1 MPESLPTTCDVVVI
15 GAGLSGLAAAR
26 QLAISGRNV
35 HVLDAGDD
43 VGGRVRTDNVDG
55 LLLDRGFQLYNPA
68 YEEGARILDLV
79 ALDIR
84 SFVPGVMVSLEG
96 RNYHLADPR
105 HVPAWAVDS
114 MLAPVGSIASKLKFA
129 KYAAQI
135 GLTKRSMDVVD
146 QRTGAFLERKF
157 GKDLTHRLLQ
167 PFLAGVFLEDNL
179 DTSKRFFDVVLESFT
194 KGTPGVPAQG
204 MHQIPAQLAKQLPAG
219 SIHLNTTVTSIE
231 RGKVHTNHG
240 TISARS
246 VILATNA
253 RSAASLIPAISAP
266 PSLGCT
272 TWYHVANCAPTDL
285 TNGESIVVVDG
296 KRYSRGG
303 IDSTRPLVNSVVL
316 THAAPT
322 YASDGR
328 VLVSSTALGI
338 HDSVAAESA
347 VRSHLASLY
356 SVPTSGWTH
365 AATYLVP
372 DSLPAMLPPHK
383 PRTDVRMGEG
393 LYLAGDYIE
402 WSSINGAFV
411 SGRRAATALLE
422 DDL

>member
-1 MPESLPTTCDVVVI
+1 MTESLPTSCDVVVI

-26 QLAISGRNV
+26 QLAISGLNV
-35 HVLDAGDD
+35 HVLDTADD

-55 LLLDRGFQLYNPA
+55 LLLDRGFQLYNPG
-68 YEEGARILDLV
+68 YEEGARILDLK

-84 SFVPGVMVSLEG
+84 SFVPGVMVSIDG
-96 RNYHLADPR
+96 RNHHLADPR

-114 MLAPVGSIASKLKFA
+114 MLAPVGSIAAKLKFA
-129 KYAAQI
+129 QYAARM
-135 GLTKRSMDVVD
+135 GLKKNSWDVVD

-157 GKDLTHRLLQ
+157 GKEITNNLLR

-179 DTSKRFFDVVLESFT
+179 DTSKRFFDVVLESFL
-194 KGTPGVPAQG
+194 KGIPGVPAQG
-204 MHQIPAQLAKQLPAG
+204 MQQIPLQLAKQLPAG
-219 SIHLNTTVTSIE
+219 SIHLNTTVNSIE
-231 RGKVHTNHG
+231 RGKVHTDHG

-246 VILATNA
+246 IVLATNA
-253 RSAASLIPAISAP
+253 RSAAALVPSIVAP

-272 TWYHVANCAPTDL
+272 TWYHIADCSPSDL
-285 TNGESIVVVDG
+285 TQGESIVVVDA
-296 KRYSRGG
+296 KRYSSAG
-303 IDSTRPLVNSVVL
+303 IDQSRPLVNTVVL

-322 YASDGR
+322 YATGGR
-328 VLVSSTALGI
+328 VLVSSTALGV
-338 HDSVAAESA
+338 HDSTAMETT

-356 SVPTSGWTH
+356 SVPTASWTH

-372 DSLPAMLPPHK
+372 DALPAMLPPHK
-383 PRTDVRMGEG
+383 PRTDVRMGDG

-402 WSSINGAFV
+402 WSSINGAFI
-411 SGRRAATALLE
+411 SGRRGATALLE

>member
-1 MPESLPTTCDVVVI
+1 MTESLPTSCDVVVI

-35 HVLDAGDD
+35 HVVDSADD

-55 LLLDRGFQLYNPA
+55 LLFDRGFQLYNPA
-68 YEEGARILDLV
+68 YEEGVRILDLQ

-84 SFVPGVMVSLEG
+84 SFVPGVMVSIDG
-96 RNYHLADPR
+96 RSFHLADPR

-114 MLAPVGSIASKLKFA
+114 MLAPVGSIASKVKFA
-129 KYAAQI
+129 QYAART
-135 GLTKRSMDVVD
+135 GLKKRSLDVVD

-157 GKDLTHRLLQ
+157 GKELTNKLLR

-179 DTSKRFFDVVLESFT
+179 DTSKRFFDVVLESFI
-194 KGTPGVPAQG
+194 KGTPGVPAHG
-204 MHQIPAQLAKQLPAG
+204 MQQIPLQLAKQMPAG
-219 SIHLNTTVTSIE
+219 SIHLNTTVNSIE

-240 TISARS
+240 TISTRS
-246 VILATNA
+246 IVLATNA
-253 RSAASLIPAISAP
+253 RGASALVPSISAP

-272 TWYHVANCAPTDL
+272 TWYHVAECSAQDL
-285 TNGESIVVVDG
+285 TAGQSIVVVDA
-296 KRYSRGG
+296 KRYSAAGV
-303 IDSTRPLVNSVVL
+303 DQSRPLVNSAVL
-316 THAAPT
+316 THAAPG
-322 YASDGR
+322 YASNGR
-328 VLVSSTALGI
+328 ILVSSTALGA
-338 HDSVAAESA
+338 HDSAQSEAR
-347 VRSHLASLY
+347 VRNHLASLY
-356 SVPTSGWTH
+356 GVPTASWTH
-365 AATYLVP
+365 AATYVVP
-372 DSLPAMLPPHK
+372 DALPAMLPPHK

>member
-1 MPESLPTTCDVVVI
+1 MPESLPTSCDVVVI
-15 GAGLSGLAAAR
+15 GAGLSGLSAAR
-26 QLAISGRNV
+26 QLAISGLNV
-35 HVLDAGDD
+35 HVLDAAND
-43 VGGRVRTDNVDG
+43 VGGRVRTDTVDG
-55 LLLDRGFQLYNPA
+55 LILDRGFQLYNPA
-68 YEEGARILDLV
+68 YEEGARILDLA
-79 ALDIR
+79 ALDIQ
-84 SFVPGVMVSLEG
+84 SFVPGVVVSLDG

-105 HVPAWAVDS
+105 HVPSWAVDS
-114 MLAPVGSIASKLKFA
+114 MLAPVGSIAAKVKFA
-129 KYAAQI
+129 QYAARL
-135 GLTKRSMDVVD
+135 GFKKRSLDAVD

-157 GKDLTHRLLQ
+157 GKELTNSLLR

-179 DTSKRFFDVVLESFT
+179 DTSKRFFDVVLESFL

-204 MHQIPAQLAKQLPAG
+204 MQQIPLQLAKQLPAG

-231 RGKVHTNHG
+231 RGKVHTDHG

-246 VILATNA
+246 VVLATNA
-253 RSAASLIPAISAP
+253 RSAAALIPSISAT

-272 TWYHVANCAPTDL
+272 TWYHIADCSAQDL
-285 TNGESIVVVDG
+285 TQGQSIVVVDA
-296 KRYSRGG
+296 KRYSAAG
-303 IDSTRPLVNSVVL
+303 IDRTRPLVNSVVL

-328 VLVSSTALGI
+328 ILVSSTAIGV
-338 HDSVAAESA
+338 HDSSA
-347 VRSHLASLY
+347 SEASVRSHLASLY
-356 SVPTSGWTH
+356 AVPTSTWTH
-365 AATYLVP
+365 AATYVVP
-372 DSLPAMLPPHK
+372 DALPAMLPPHK
-383 PRTDVRMGEG
+383 PRSDVRMGDG

>member
-1 MPESLPTTCDVVVI
+1 MPESLPTSCDVVVI
-15 GAGLSGLAAAR
+15 GAGLSGLSAAR
-26 QLAISGRNV
+26 QLAIAGRNV
-35 HVLDAGDD
+35 HVIDAGDD
-43 VGGRVRTDNVDG
+43 VGGRVRTDEVDG
-55 LLLDRGFQLYNPA
+55 LLFDRGFQLYNPA
-68 YEEGARILDLV
+68 YEEGARILDLT

-84 SFVPGVMVSLEG
+84 SFIPGVMVSLDG
-96 RNYHLADPR
+96 RNHHLADPR

-129 KYAAQI
+129 KYAARI
-135 GLTKRSMDVVD
+135 GLTKHSMDVVD
-146 QRTGAFLERKF
+146 QRTGAFLERQF
-157 GKDLTHRLLQ
+157 GKELTNKLLR

-179 DTSKRFFDVVLESFT
+179 DTSKRFFDVVLESFL
-194 KGTPGVPAQG
+194 KGTPGVPAHG

-219 SIHLNTTVTSIE
+219 TIHLNTTVTAIE
-231 RGKVHTNHG
+231 RGRVHTNHG

-246 VILATNA
+246 IVLATNA
-253 RSAASLIPAISAP
+253 RSAASLVPAIKAP
-266 PSLGCT
+266 PSLAST
-272 TWYHVANCAPTDL
+272 TWYHIADCASAEL
-285 TNGESIVVVDG
+285 TNGDSIVVVDA
-296 KRYSRGG
+296 KRYSPAGV
-303 IDSTRPLVNSVVL
+303 DATRPLVNSVVL

-322 YASDGR
+322 YATQGR
-328 VLVSSTALGI
+328 VLVSSTALGV
-338 HDSVAAESA
+338 HDSSASESA
-347 VRSHLASLY
+347 VRIHLASLY
-356 SVPTSGWTH
+356 AVPTSGWTH
-365 AATYLVP
+365 VATYVIP